1 MIEHLNT
8 LQRAGVACVK
18 IEGRM
23 KKPEYV
29 AAVTR
34 CSRTD
39 ERFMR
44 GGKNIV
50 DGMQSFLLPGSVY
63 RHSANDSEG
72 NLMSTEQAMLAH
84 IALYKADNKLGRL
97 YDFSKSKA

>member
-1 MIEHLNT
+1 MPRT
-8 LQRAGVACVK
+8 
-18 IEGRM
+18 
-23 KKPEYV
+23 
-29 AAVTR
+29 AAAKTR
-34 CSRTD
+34 FPSVYPPARSPALLTVHC
-39 ERFMR
+39 
-44 GGKNIV
+44 GKNIV